1 MKRPGHSRAPS
12 MTAKQRRVTLRYAD
26 WWAGKRETVTLAGT
40 GRSMDLAM
48 FISSDDVVYGVG
60 KESDLDRSLVLCSLA
75 YDGTDGP

>member
-12 MTAKQRRVTLRYAD
+12 MTDEQRAVTLRYAD
-26 WWAGKRETVTLAGT
+26 WWTGEKETGTLLAT

-48 FISSDDVVYGVG
+48 FISSDDVVYGFG
-60 KESDLDRSLVLCSLA
+60 EESDLDRCLVLCSLA